1 MDRFE
6 ACRDRARAAARRG
19 RLAEAGAALGEA
31 LTERPHDLAARL
43 DLVLVLRR
51 LRRADEAEREARVAV
66 ALAPIA
72 ASAHEA
78 LGAVLFE
85 QGRDREAADAFREV
99 LRLRP
104 DHARAGLH
112 VAWALERLRE
122 WDAAEVAVRLL
133 LARRPDDLQASE
145 TLA

>member
-6 ACRDRARAAARRG
+6 ACRDRARAEARRG
-19 RLAEAGAALGEA
+19 RFAEAVAALGEA

-43 DLVLVLRR
+43 DLVLALRR
-51 LRRADEAEREARVAV
+51 LRRADEAAREARVAV
-66 ALAPIA
+66 ALAPGA

-85 QGRDREAADAFREV
+85 QGRDREAVEAFGEV

-104 DHARAGLH
+104 DHAHAGLH
-112 VAWALERLRE
+112 LAWAFERLRE
-122 WDAAEVAVRLL
+122 WDAAENAVRAV
-133 LARRPDDLQASE
+133 LARRPADAQA
-145 TLA
+145 

>member
-6 ACRDRARAAARRG
+6 ASRDRARAETRRG
-19 RLAEAGAALGEA
+19 RFAEAVAALGEA

-51 LRRADEAEREARVAV
+51 LRRTDEAEREARVAV
-66 ALAPIA
+66 ALAPAA

-85 QGRDREAADAFREV
+85 QGHDREAAEAFREV

-104 DHARAGLH
+104 DHARAGLNL
-112 VAWALERLRE
+112 AWALERLRG
-122 WDAAEVAVRLL
+122 WDAAEAAARLVL
-133 LARRPDDLQASE
+133 PPPARHAQARE
-145 TLA
+145 